1 MLQLIIIKAGIK
13 IFIKIYNLYW
23 IGQNY
28 EGFTLTRNN
37 FWNRRYVGLNW

>member
-13 IFIKIYNLYW
+13 IFIKIYNLYLE
-23 IGQNY
+23 NY
-28 EGFTLTRNN
+28 KGFTLTRTN